1 MNRRHLRSDFL
12 DWIDRNAD
20 LFPLVGL
27 VAVLFTV
34 VAMCAGSEDDNTGH
48 KIATTPPPAAVVA
61 VPGSLTHGNAQVEP
75 GAAGT
80 EGP

>member
-20 LFPLVGL
+20 LFPLVAL
-27 VAVLFTV
+27 IAVLFTV

-48 KIATTPPPAAVVA
+48 LDRAAVEV
-61 VPGSLTHGNAQVEP
+61 GR
-75 GAAGT
+75 
-80 EGP
+80 